1 MIDAYLS
8 QLSPMERVA
17 LGVAQRAFGASFD
30 VARTIG
36 YLEFLKKNP
45 RP

>member
-1 MIDAYLS
+1 MIDAYLA
-8 QLSPMERVA
+8 QLSPLERVT
-17 LGVAQRAFGASFD
+17 LDVAKRAFGASFD
-30 VARTIG
+30 LARTIG

>member
-1 MIDAYLS
+1 MLDAYLA

-30 VARTIG
+30 LARTIG
-36 YLEFLKKNP
+36 YLDFLKRNP
-45 RP
+45 KP